1 MGHLFSYSPSAC
13 IISLFPVQPSSL
25 FCLFRAELHF
35 RICHFSL
42 VRFGFSTSLLHSCMF
57 TNVEA
62 TTMRNGRCMLSK
74 VLQSF
79 FMVINFDGYLDSVLY
94 IYMLLLTLLLFC
106 LNFFPS
112 SFQCSMFMLLNR
124 SFQKYGVRK
133 LCFNVF
139 TSPGKEYLN
148 FLSLHC
154 MFIFTPSL
162 YSTLMIK

>member
-1 MGHLFSYSPSAC
+1 
-13 IISLFPVQPSSL
+13 
-25 FCLFRAELHF
+25 
-35 RICHFSL
+35 
-42 VRFGFSTSLLHSCMF
+42 MF

-162 YSTLMIK
+162 YSTLMIKWLIGHHFLNHSLARMVFMKKNTKQRRFQQTITFCVYDTPKHNVIVA